1 MPVMGATRFER
12 FFRVAA
18 GLHVD
23 KNDLKRYG
31 EFVDQKL
38 YDLLLAGRATAKAN
52 GRDIMQPYD
61 LPITKGLQENLH
73 RFRQIDEEVEL
84 APILEQLAARPP
96 LDVTLADSTESR
108 LPGKASSRVLVSASS
123 GRISRIVWR
132 AAARL
137 LPSWRSTGVK
147 VPICAARAGESE
159 SVRKWS

>member
-96 LDVTLADSTESR
+96 LDVTLADSTERR
-108 LPGKASSRVLVSASS
+108 LPE
-123 GRISRIVWR
+123 IVGGLSV
-132 AAARL
+132 AL
-137 LPSWRSTGVK
+137 
-147 VPICAARAGESE
+147 ARAFKL
-159 SVRKWS
+159 VYPDRKNPQTAEWEGIHELFDLLL